1 MSNPAAIALKIAGGY
16 AKAASKLGLPHNLYR
31 PTLPLV
37 PALDPS
43 NFLRS
48 TPFASSATPKGD
60 FASPSKY
67 GAPIRYALTDTR
79 YGTDAHVQ
87 GDDTD
92 MMLEGL
98 SESAIIAASP
108 VRPGDYV
115 DGSSGTYF
123 FASVNAF
130 EIPMVVE
137 CNTVITVKRPAGQDD
152 ATDLTPGR
160 HGYEAPTAANDRAIL
175 LSWPASVLDGGRTEA
190 SRPDLPGDV
199 AAKGVIILLPA
210 TAVPILVMDRIEDGR
225 QAYTVSSAEL
235 TALGW
240 RLGASFS
247 ESI

>member
-1 MSNPAAIALKIAGGY
+1 MTVARIMERVAFGY
-16 AKAASKLGLPHNLYR
+16 AKAGSKLGLPHNLYR
-31 PTLPLV
+31 PNAALT

-43 NFLRS
+43 NLLRS

-60 FASPSKY
+60 FAAPSKY

-92 MMLEGL
+92 MMLEGV
-98 SESAIIAASP
+98 SEAAIIAASP
-108 VRPGDYV
+108 VQPGDYI
-115 DGSSGTYF
+115 DGPSGTFF
-123 FASVNAF
+123 FASINAF

-137 CNTVITVKRPAGQDD
+137 CNATVTVKRPAGQDD

-160 HGYEAPTAANDRAIL
+160 HGYEAPTAANDRVIL

-190 SRPDLPGDV
+190 SRPGLPSDV
-199 AAKGVIILLPA
+199 AAKGVIILLSA
-210 TAVPILVMDRIEDGR
+210 TPDCAIRTMDRIEDGR

-235 TALGW
+235 TSLGW

-247 ESI
+247 EAL